1 MMKRAETKYIHKC
14 EELPEGD
21 HLYALVDETY
31 QTGDR
36 EDGYSSSP
44 MLNIIYLGD
53 RENAMLWLKEQEEAR
68 MRYSYNNNNKP
79 YKIVSLKSLAVQRT
93 VSLALE

>member
-1 MMKRAETKYIHKC
+1 
-14 EELPEGD
+14 
-21 HLYALVDETY
+21 
-31 QTGDR
+31 
-36 EDGYSSSP
+36 
-44 MLNIIYLGD
+44 
-53 RENAMLWLKEQEEAR
+53 MLWLKEQEEAR